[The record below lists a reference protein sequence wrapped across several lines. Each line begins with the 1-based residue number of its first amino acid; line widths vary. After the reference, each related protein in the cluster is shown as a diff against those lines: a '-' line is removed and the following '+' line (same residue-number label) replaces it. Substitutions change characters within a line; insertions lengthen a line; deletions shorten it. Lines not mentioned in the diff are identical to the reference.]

1 MRRLAGVTIAF
12 TLSLA
17 ATAAAQDY
25 GTQWLDR
32 ISRAMVEGDA
42 PLPTI
47 PVTVSASGGELF
59 TYDSNIFLSD
69 TKTRADSIFTTFG
82 QVGVQYSQVDFDA
95 EADLTANYNAYAH
108 HNDSSSDEERFFGR
122 ARWQGSRVSVSLAQI
137 LRRESSPTDVVFVDR
152 VQRLLSNTT
161 PLIVVEATDDLSFE
175 LQTDLQFVKF
185 HRREFES
192 ANNTNTRTA
201 LTVAYNTGW
210 NNLEALIQAG
220 YLTINY
226 SESIS
231 TDAAGFYGR
240 VGGRGQLTPGLYA
253 AALAG
258 ITQAESDDFPGT
270 TVSIEHATGDVEFNL
285 AYAVTE
291 RANAYASYS
300 RRIGFA
306 AGGAAFQVID
316 AAGLSGDLA
325 LRDDVKVRARLQYD
339 RVHGPFVVGRAY
351 YSGGVGAEYRLHENV
366 LIDGG
371 VTYRTGVALVPG
383 GSGDFRDFIVSVGLA
398 VLLN

>member
-1 MRRLAGVTIAF
+1 MRRLTGGSLAF
-12 TLSLA
+12 TLALA
-17 ATAAAQDY
+17 TTAAAQDY

-32 ISRAMVEGDA
+32 VSRAMVEGEA

-59 TYDSNIFLSD
+59 TYDSNIFLRD
-69 TKTRADSIFTTFG
+69 KKTRSDSIFTTFG
-82 QVGVQYSQVDFDA
+82 QVGIQYSRVDFDA

-108 HNDSSSDEERFFGR
+108 HNDSSADEERFFGR

-137 LRRESSPTDVVFVDR
+137 LRRENSPTDVVFVDR
-152 VQRLLSNTT
+152 VSRVLSNTT
-161 PLIVVEATDDLSFE
+161 PLIVVQANDDLSFE

-185 HRREFES
+185 SRREFES
-192 ANNTNTRTA
+192 ANNVNTRTA

-210 NNLEALIQAG
+210 NNLEALIQGG

-226 SESIS
+226 SDSLY
-231 TDAAGFYGR
+231 TDADGYYGR
-240 VGGRGQLTPGLYA
+240 VGGRGELSPGLYA
-253 AALAG
+253 TMLAG
-258 ITQAESDDFPGT
+258 ITHAESDDFTGT
-270 TVSIEHATGDVEFNL
+270 TINADHTTGDVEFKL

-291 RANAYASYS
+291 RANAYANYS

-306 AGGAAFQVID
+306 AGGAAFQVVD

-351 YSGGVGAEYRLHENV
+351 YSGGVGAEYRLHANV

-371 VTYRTGVALVPG
+371 VTYRTGVARV
-383 GSGDFRDFIVSVGLA
+383 SGDFGDFSDFIVSVGVA